1 MRRLLLVLPL
11 LFATVLFV
19 PVAPMF
25 ADPVPGT
32 QPLTWEGDITS
43 RLVDECDAFLLRR
56 LEESVEKRSEY
67 WGEDGKPSVERLKK
81 ALGLVDERVP
91 FEGLELVATTEE
103 SSLVGEFAD
112 VEIHRVRWPVF
123 GGVHGEGL
131 FLKASENAKAWAIV
145 LPDADQTPEQLCGNQ
160 SARYGPGE
168 IVWDDSQLPLILAS
182 HGVNVIV
189 PSLIS
194 REMTK
199 RNNRANLSHREY
211 LHRPAFILGR
221 TMTGYEVQKV
231 LALVDWISGK
241 DESLPIGVA
250 GCGEGGM
257 IALYAGAV
265 DDRIDTTLVSS
276 YFGNRQDIWKQ
287 PISRQVF
294 GLLREFGDAELGSMI
309 APRKLIIE
317 STRGPVVN
325 LPGEG
330 GAPAVVEEMPLAF
343 SGNNHPEL
351 ERLKKLSGKSEII
364 FSDARVDSRGGF
376 YFFNR
381 YVTVPFLNALS
392 AKPIM
397 QKDFQ
402 ETISHLIVQV
412 QGEEKAHHKFV
423 KERLQ
428 HQIAELDRHNQEVM
442 NESPYVRKEFMKGLD
457 TSSVEAYEKSVETY
471 RDIFREEV
479 IGEYDLPL
487 DPFNARSRK
496 TWETDKWVG
505 YEVVLDVFDGV
516 FAYGAL
522 LMPKDIKGPEDKRP
536 VVVCQHGLEGRPTDA
551 FLDDHRAY
559 HDFAGKLAE
568 RGFITFCPQNV
579 YIFKDRFRTLQRK
592 SYPLGT
598 TLFSLI
604 VPQHQQ
610 IVNWLKTQPNVDGDR
625 IGFYGLSYGGKS
637 AMRIPA
643 LVTDYSL
650 SICSADFNEWVRKNA
665 STRLPYSYVWT
676 GEYEIYEFDLGSTF
690 NYAEMA
696 ALIAP
701 RPFMVERGH
710 FDGVGWDEWVA
721 YEFAKV
727 RNLYAA
733 QLGIGDRT
741 EIEYFVGP
749 HTINGQGTF
758 DFLHK
763 HLNWPKSK

>member
-1 MRRLLLVLPL
+1 MLRLSLILPL
-11 LFATVLFV
+11 LFLSVSTLA
-19 PVAPMF
+19 
-25 ADPVPGT
+25 ADPLPGT
-32 QPLTWEGDITS
+32 KPLTWEGDITS

-56 LEESVEKRSEY
+56 LEESIANRPNY
-67 WGEDGKPSVERLKK
+67 WGDNGKPSVETLKK
-81 ALGLVDERVP
+81 QLGLVDERVP
-91 FEGLELVATTEE
+91 FDALELITTTKE
-103 SSLVGEFAD
+103 SSLVGQFPGG
-112 VEIHRVRWPVF
+112 EIHRVRWPVF

-131 FLKASENAKAWAIV
+131 YLKTADNAKAWAIV
-145 LPDADQTPEQLCGNQ
+145 LPDADQTPEQLCGLVEGVP
-160 SARYGPGE
+160 SE
-168 IVWDDSQLPLILAS
+168 SQLPLKLAAS
-182 HGVNVIV
+182 GVNVIV
-189 PSLIS
+189 PALIS
-194 REMTK
+194 RKLEK
-199 RNNRANLSHREY
+199 RNGRANLTHREY

-231 LALVDWISGK
+231 LALVDWISQTHR
-241 DESLPIGVA
+241 EMPLGVA
-250 GCGEGGM
+250 GYGEGGM

-265 DDRIDTTLVSS
+265 DDRIDVTLVSG
-276 YFGNRQDIWKQ
+276 YFENRQDIWKQ
-287 PISRQVF
+287 PITRQVF
-294 GLLREFGDAELGSMI
+294 GLLREFGDAELASMI
-309 APRKLIIE
+309 GPGKLLIE
-317 STRGPVVN
+317 PARGPEVT

-330 GAPAVVEEMPLAF
+330 GAPAELTPASLEEVRAEFDRIENWGAKDGEVMLLPVEQNDRFFGSPALRHFQSALGVEQQLV
-343 SGNNHPEL
+343 NVQPESTVDTNATFAQ
-351 ERLKKLSGKSEII
+351 ERLT
-364 FSDARVDSRGGF
+364 R
-376 YFFNR
+376 
-381 YVTVPFLNALS
+381 
-392 AKPIM
+392 
-397 QKDFQ
+397 
-402 ETISHLIVQV
+402 
-412 QGEEKAHHKFV
+412 
-423 KERLQ
+423 
-428 HQIAELDRHNQEVM
+428 QIAELDRHNQEVM
-442 NESPYVRKEFMKGLD
+442 NESPYVRKEFLKDLD
-457 TSSVEAYEKSVETY
+457 TSSLAAYEKSVEPY
-471 RDIFREEV
+471 REIFREEV

-522 LMPKDIKGPEDKRP
+522 LLPKDLKGPDDKRP
-536 VVVCQHGLEGRPTDA
+536 VVVCQHGLEGRPTDT
-551 FLDDHRAY
+551 FLNDHRAY

-568 RGFITFCPQNV
+568 RGFITFCPQNI

-610 IVNWLKTQPNVDGDR
+610 IVNWLQTLPNVDGDR

-643 LVTDYSL
+643 LVTDYAL

-676 GEYEIYEFDLGSTF
+676 GEYEIYEFNLGGTF

-727 RNLYAA
+727 RYLYAA
-733 QLGIGDRT
+733 KLGIGDRT

-763 HLNWPKSK
+763 HLNWPQPD